1 MGGHDGIGGITFL
14 ASGSWRQPQEGAGVA
29 LCSSGCKLTNPTPGI
44 YSVELQQP
52 ASEKDMMA
60 GFTWLD
66 IPRPFRFALVH
77 VSDTLKQFHL
87 QSADGETGV
96 NASFSFILTKG
107 DGHARP

>member
-14 ASGSWRQPQEGAGVA
+14 ASGSWRQPQQGAGFA
-29 LCSSGCKLTNPTPGI
+29 LSSSGCKLTNPGIGI
-44 YSVELQQP
+44 YNIELQQP
-52 ASEKDMMA
+52 ANERDMMA

-66 IPRPFRFALVH
+66 VPRDYSFALIH
-77 VSDTLKQFHL
+77 VNDTLKQFRFH
-87 QSADGETGV
+87 SAEDPGV